1 MTLHSKKHT
10 LQAGGLH
17 EQLVTKK
24 SELVKGSTEPETSQ
38 VEMAPWEKQQINNP
52 FKTPPNNMTN
62 KSEDHVGMGEK
73 G

>member
-10 LQAGGLH
+10 LQTGVPH
-17 EQLVTKK
+17 EQMVTNKG
-24 SELVKGSTEPETSQ
+24 ELVKGSTEDETSQ
-38 VEMAPWEKQQINNP
+38 KEMAPWEKQQINNP
-52 FKTPPNNMTN
+52 FKTPPNNMLH

>member
-10 LQAGGLH
+10 LQSGVPH
-17 EQLVTKK
+17 EQMVTSH

-38 VEMAPWEKQQINNP
+38 VEMAPGEKQLNNNP